1 MNSVDDAVLVL
12 LPLLLFLHFQSFG
25 CYLAAAANTL
35 SQLSGGG
42 GVSRINSS
50 TTLVSTNGVFTLAFH
65 RPGSPDSNST
75 YLGISYKD
83 ELDTTTLF
91 WIANRAFPIPDDSG
105 SLILDPTL
113 RSLKLNYSG
122 GDLSNIFQVN
132 SSSSSNLTA
141 VLQDSGNFALLSAS
155 QTQWQS
161 FDFPTDSWLPGMK
174 LGLDRRTGRN
184 RILTSWVSDSNP
196 APGAFT
202 LEWDPVKEELV
213 MKRRGVSFWTSGR
226 QLKPDEFQ
234 NLNIGMYSLRY
245 NISRVSNP
253 DEDYLIFSASDTY
266 PGRPDF
272 TVWRLTYDGDVLDLN
287 TRIYV
292 VNVNPRCDGDTTEGG
307 CQRWPGPDCRIR
319 DGGDMFVQR
328 RGGFI
333 GGEATTDGNATLGI
347 GDCKNLCW
355 TNCQCAGTS
364 SLSNNGTGCVFWS
377 GNFNPQ
383 PDSEVAIIDIIVG
396 AASNSTRVKK
406 WIWALVAV
414 AVVLLLAAILGV
426 SFIIRKRKLKAE
438 RLLAELMT
446 SDSPNDIAEM
456 EADGANHGHNL
467 KIYSIATVMAA
478 TNNFSLR
485 NKLGEGGFGPVYK
498 GQLEGGGK
506 VAVKRL
512 SRSSGQGL
520 IEFRNELLLIAKLQH
535 MNLVRLVGCCI
546 YGEEKMLVYEY
557 MPNKSLD
564 SFIFDESK
572 RQVLDWTK
580 RFSIIEG
587 IAQGLLYLHKY
598 SRVKIIHRDLKASN
612 ILLDENLNPKIS
624 DFGMARI
631 FKANAVEANTNRVVG
646 TYGYMSPEYA
656 MEGTFSIKSDVFSF
670 GDLLLEIVSGRKSNH
685 LIHDL
690 QLNLVGYA
698 WQLWREGT
706 PLQLM
711 DPTLTSSCDTE
722 QVLRCINVGL
732 LCIEHSPED
741 RPRMSEVISM
751 LTSEIVQLPTPKQP
765 AFTTYRLKSDGED
778 KSSSNPESFS
788 TNEATIT
795 TLSAR

>member
-426 SFIIRKRKLKAE
+426 SFIIRKRKLKE

-598 SRVKIIHRDLKASN
+598 SRVKIIHRDLK
-612 ILLDENLNPKIS
+612 
-624 DFGMARI
+624 
-631 FKANAVEANTNRVVG
+631 
-646 TYGYMSPEYA
+646 
-656 MEGTFSIKSDVFSF
+656 
-670 GDLLLEIVSGRKSNH
+670 LEIVSGRKSNH

-706 PLQLM
+706 PLQ
-711 DPTLTSSCDTE
+711 
-722 QVLRCINVGL
+722 
-732 LCIEHSPED
+732 EHIPED
-741 RPRMSEVISM
+741 RPTMSEVISM

-765 AFTTYRLKSDGED
+765 AFTTYRLKSNGED

-795 TLSAR
+795 TMSAR

>member
-213 MKRRGVSFWTSGR
+213 MKRRGVSFWTSG
-226 QLKPDEFQ
+226 
-234 NLNIGMYSLRY
+234 SLRY

-396 AASNSTRVKK
+396 AASNSK
-406 WIWALVAV
+406 
-414 AVVLLLAAILGV
+414 
-426 SFIIRKRKLKAE
+426 

-564 SFIFDESK
+564 SFIFE

-646 TYGYMSPEYA
+646 TYSGYMSPEYA

-670 GDLLLEIVSGRKSNH
+670 GVLLLEIVSGRKSNH

-690 QLNLVGYA
+690 QLNLVGYV
-698 WQLWREGT
+698 
-706 PLQLM
+706 
-711 DPTLTSSCDTE
+711 SSCDTE

-732 LCIEHSPED
+732 LCIEHIPED
-741 RPRMSEVISM
+741 RPTMSEVISM

-765 AFTTYRLKSDGED
+765 AFTTYRLKSNGED

-795 TLSAR
+795 TMSAR

>member
-396 AASNSTRVKK
+396 AASNST
-406 WIWALVAV
+406 
-414 AVVLLLAAILGV
+414 
-426 SFIIRKRKLKAE
+426 E

-546 YGEEKMLVYEY
+546 YGEEKMLV
-557 MPNKSLD
+557 
-564 SFIFDESK
+564 
-572 RQVLDWTK
+572 
-580 RFSIIEG
+580 
-587 IAQGLLYLHKY
+587 
-598 SRVKIIHRDLKASN
+598 
-612 ILLDENLNPKIS
+612 
-624 DFGMARI
+624 
-631 FKANAVEANTNRVVG
+631 
-646 TYGYMSPEYA
+646 GYMSPEYA

-670 GDLLLEIVSGRKSNH
+670 GVLLLEIVSGRKSNH

-732 LCIEHSPED
+732 LCIEHIPED
-741 RPRMSEVISM
+741 RPTMSEVISM

-765 AFTTYRLKSDGED
+765 AFTTYRLKSNGED

-795 TLSAR
+795 TMSAR